1 MKRFKVATTQ
11 LHVRHMDV
19 ERNLEAHFQL
29 IGRAADADCDLVVF
43 PELSVTGHNGTPEIT
58 RGAEPSDGP
67 IYRAIHDK
75 ARSRKIIV
83 AYGFCEHFRG
93 THYNAHALVGPD
105 GMIGI
110 QRKVHA
116 SFDEFF
122 RFRQAYEWSVFDLG
136 YCRIGTAICHDSYFF
151 ESWRV
156 LSLKGAEVLLLPH
169 AYRKMFAADGTL
181 TFDGSG
187 REAPQK
193 ELLNFQEEL
202 TKDRPDPPRLHDV
215 LARDNGVFAVFSDQV
230 GFDGDSTHVGG
241 AYVLAPD
248 GSMLARTPAGVDN
261 SIIWVE
267 LDPAT
272 LRRVR
277 ENPVFALLKRRPET
291 YAELTVL
298 L

>member
-136 YCRIGTAICHDSYFF
+136 YCRIGTAICHDSDFF

-156 LSLKGAEVLLLPH
+156 LSLKGAEVLLLPPANAKSVAAGGPSAHRVSAVGEHRNWKLWDKCSQFALAKAETRGRMTAH
-169 AYRKMFAADGTL
+169 APMVLVRGGTIPE
-181 TFDGSG
+181 SG
-187 REAPQK
+187 DSMPGVDK
-193 ELLNFQEEL
+193 LL
-202 TKDRPDPPRLHDV
+202 PRLGA
-215 LARDNGVFAVFSDQV
+215 LAALPPSE
-230 GFDGDSTHVGG
+230 ST
-241 AYVLAPD
+241 
-248 GSMLARTPAGVDN
+248 
-261 SIIWVE
+261 
-267 LDPAT
+267 
-272 LRRVR
+272 
-277 ENPVFALLKRRPET
+277 ALP
-291 YAELTVL
+291 
-298 L
+298 